1 MRNLKRVL
9 SMALASVMVLGL
21 TVVGASAADFNDQ
34 AEIKNTTAAAVMNA
48 IGVLEGNEKGD
59 FMPDQ
64 VLTREQ
70 AAKIITYML
79 MGPENAE
86 KLGVSGTKFS
96 DVAADR
102 WSAPYVAYCANMGI
116 LAGDGTGK
124 FNPEGELTGH
134 AFAKMLLVAL
144 GYDANIQN
152 YVGNSWSINVATDAV
167 NAGIYVN
174 GTTMSNPM
182 TRDEAAQM
190 AFQTLTADMV
200 KYENKGSIIELPGGG
215 QIVANPSSATKVP
228 AAKESSKDTYVGYK
242 TENNDEYKQFCEQ
255 YFTDLKKDVDRSVVD
270 GLGRQAATWTYDGDK
285 ITTVTNSA
293 DKTVVVDDSYAS
305 YTKAVQEL
313 LDKSDA
319 KVGSVKVNGADA
331 EADDTPSLGEVL
343 YLYETST
350 KGTYNVRAARYEF
363 AVVDKIDT
371 DVSSTEEKAGVKALI
386 TLDKNDNAKDEI
398 RDTDFAGFAYEKGD
412 TIAVALNGK
421 GDEVLDSYA
430 VESVEGT
437 VTARDTKANTVRLD
451 GTKYELTAGLKASD
465 IALNESCTLYLDA
478 NGYAIYAEGKDA
490 VASLDNVYYIA
501 GIRPDPNS
509 YSTTY
514 YAQTVALDGTVQE
527 VKLGDVDTNKDGV
540 LNGSDNLDDSYRN
553 LKGLFTLKKDGSSYN
568 AIALQDTDDY
578 SSFKADEKEIK
589 SSTNTLNK
597 STTDKAYLTKKTTYV
612 VITGSKA
619 DDLTVKTYT
628 GSANVKFADGSA
640 TVISNAAKDEK
651 TGDALYVVV
660 VADKTTATVDKHNIL
675 FLDSVGEEVVV
686 DGETGYY
693 AATAYDMDGKKMDIV
708 VDSSSYGSDKLYNY
722 SVDDNDVYT
731 LDGSGLTST
740 NMDEDSKGYA
750 IGTVTEVYNNR
761 RVTIDRKD
769 CDASAAQII
778 DARSDFKAP
787 YDKEIYNLHRLADAT
802 TKGTVSA
809 IMYADGPATV
819 IFVTDVKATQSSD
832 ASCTVELA
840 SEVATIGGNATDG
853 YTMAVSAAEET
864 ATLTITPAAKATV
877 KSVESSATGNV
888 TVEGSGNSWTLTAK
902 ANGES
907 TITVKVQ
914 AEDGSQ
920 KDTTFKVTVS
930 GIA

>member
-34 AEIKNTTAAAVMNA
+34 AEIKHTTAAAVMSA

-200 KYENKGSIIELPGGG
+200 QYDNKGSVIELPGGG
-215 QIVANPSSATKVP
+215 QIVSNASSAKKVP
-228 AAKESSKDTYVGYK
+228 ASKKDGSDSEYVGYK
-242 TENNDEYKQFCEQ
+242 SGKNDEYKQFCEQ
-255 YFTDLKKDVDRSVVD
+255 YFTDLKKDVDSSVVD

-319 KVGSVKVNGADA
+319 KVRSVKVNGADA

-343 YLYETST
+343 YLYEETDT
-350 KGTYNVRAARYEF
+350 KGTYAVRAARYEF

-371 DVSSTEEKAGVKALI
+371 DVSSTEEKDGVKALI

-501 GIRPDPNS
+501 GIRADGNG

-514 YAQTVALDGTVQE
+514 YAQTVALDGTIQE
-527 VKLGDVDTNKDGV
+527 VKLAEVDGDTTPETTPAF
-540 LNGSDNLDDSYRN
+540 
-553 LKGLFTLKKDGSSYN
+553 KGGLYTLKKDGSSYK
-568 AIALQDTDDY
+568 ATSLKDTDDY

-660 VADKTTATVDKHNIL
+660 VAKKTTATVDKNNIL

-750 IGTVTEVYNNR
+750 IGTVTEVYKNR

-787 YDKEIYNLHRLADAT
+787 YDKEIYNLSRLADAT
-802 TKGTVSA
+802 TKGTVTA

-819 IFVTDVKATQSSD
+819 IFVTDVKVTKSSD
-832 ASCTVELA
+832 ATIASATAKAGVDSSSSLVLGESVAVDNKAKTIKVTVTSGADENDTIIVTA
-840 SEVATIGGNATDG
+840 VATDSDAQ
-853 YTMAVSAAEET
+853 VSGT
-864 ATLTITPAAKATV
+864 ATLAYTD
-877 KSVESSATGNV
+877 SAWDTQ
-888 TVEGSGNSWTLTAK
+888 
-902 ANGES
+902 
-907 TITVKVQ
+907 TITVTAADGTT
-914 AEDGSQ
+914 AEY
-920 KDTTFKVTVS
+920 TVS
-930 GIA
+930 VAD

>member
-200 KYENKGSIIELPGGG
+200 QYDNKGSVIELPGGG
-215 QIVANPSSATKVP
+215 QIVSNASSAKKVP
-228 AAKESSKDTYVGYK
+228 ASKKDGSDSEYVGYK
-242 TENNDEYKQFCEQ
+242 SKKNDEYKQFCEQ
-255 YFTDLKKDVDRSVVD
+255 YFTDLKKDVDISVVD

-371 DVSSTEEKAGVKALI
+371 DVSSTEEKDGVKALI

-501 GIRPDPNS
+501 GIRKDGNG

-514 YAQTVALDGTVQE
+514 YAQTVALDGTIQE
-527 VKLGDVDTNKDGV
+527 VKLAEVDGDTTPETTPTFEG
-540 LNGSDNLDDSYRN
+540 GMY
-553 LKGLFTLKKDGSSYN
+553 TLKKDGSSYK
-568 AIALQDTDDY
+568 ATSLKDTDDY

-640 TVISNAAKDEK
+640 TVISNAAKGEK

-660 VADKTTATVDKHNIL
+660 VAKKTTATVDKNNIL

-750 IGTVTEVYNNR
+750 IGTVTEVYKNR

-787 YDKEIYNLHRLADAT
+787 YDKEIYNLSRLADAT

>member
-228 AAKESSKDTYVGYK
+228 AAKESGKDTYVGYK

-255 YFTDLKKDVDRSVVD
+255 YFTDLKKDVDGSVVD

-343 YLYETST
+343 YLYETSA

-371 DVSSTEEKAGVKALI
+371 DISSTEEKAGVKALI

-501 GIRPDPNS
+501 GIRPDGNG
-509 YSTTY
+509 YGGTY
-514 YAQTVALDGTVQE
+514 YAQTVALDGTIQE
-527 VKLGDVDTNKDGV
+527 VKLAEVDGDTTPETTPAF
-540 LNGSDNLDDSYRN
+540 
-553 LKGLFTLKKDGSSYN
+553 KGGLYTLKKDGSSYK
-568 AIALQDTDDY
+568 ATSLKDTDDY

-597 STTDKAYLTKKTTYV
+597 STTDKAYLTKNTTYV
-612 VITGSKA
+612 VITGSKP

-628 GSANVKFADGSA
+628 GSANVKFNDGSA

-660 VADKTTATVDKHNIL
+660 VAKKTTATVDKNNIL

-750 IGTVTEVYNNR
+750 IGTVTEVYKNR

-787 YDKEIYNLHRLADAT
+787 YDKEIYNLSRLADAT

-819 IFVTDVKATQSSD
+819 IFVTDVKVTKSSD
-832 ASCTVELA
+832 ATIASATAKAGVDSSSNLVLGESVAVDNKAKTIKVTVTSGADENDTIIVTA
-840 SEVATIGGNATDG
+840 VATDSDAQ
-853 YTMAVSAAEET
+853 VSGT
-864 ATLTITPAAKATV
+864 ATLAYTD
-877 KSVESSATGNV
+877 SAWDTQ
-888 TVEGSGNSWTLTAK
+888 
-902 ANGES
+902 
-907 TITVKVQ
+907 TITVTAADGTT
-914 AEDGSQ
+914 AEY
-920 KDTTFKVTVS
+920 TVS
-930 GIA
+930 VAG

>member
-200 KYENKGSIIELPGGG
+200 QYDNKGSVIELPGGG
-215 QIVANPSSATKVP
+215 QIVSNASSAKKVP
-228 AAKESSKDTYVGYK
+228 ASKKDGSDSEYVGYK
-242 TENNDEYKQFCEQ
+242 SKKNDEYKQFCEQ
-255 YFTDLKKDVDRSVVD
+255 YFTDLKKDVDISVVD

-371 DVSSTEEKAGVKALI
+371 DVSSTEEKDGVKALI

-501 GIRPDPNS
+501 GIRPDGNG
-509 YSTTY
+509 YGGTY
-514 YAQTVALDGTVQE
+514 YAQTVALDGTIQE
-527 VKLGDVDTNKDGV
+527 VKLAEVDGDTTPETTPTF
-540 LNGSDNLDDSYRN
+540 
-553 LKGLFTLKKDGSSYN
+553 KGGLYTLKKDGSSYK
-568 AIALQDTDDY
+568 ATSLKDTDDY

-597 STTDKAYLTKKTTYV
+597 STTDKAYLTKNTTYV
-612 VITGSKA
+612 VITGSKP

-628 GSANVKFADGSA
+628 GSANVKFNDGSA

-660 VADKTTATVDKHNIL
+660 VAKKTTATVDKNNIL

-750 IGTVTEVYNNR
+750 IGTVTEVYKNR

-787 YDKEIYNLHRLADAT
+787 YDKEIYNLSRLADAT

-819 IFVTDVKATQSSD
+819 IFVTDVKVTKSND
-832 ASCTVELA
+832 
-840 SEVATIGGNATDG
+840 ATIKSATAAKAIDTDAGMTVTETAAVNTDGSTGTIKVTATGGNATD
-853 YTMAVSAAEET
+853 
-864 ATLTITPAAKATV
+864 TITVTVVKNHAKATV
-877 KSVESSATGNV
+877 DHG
-888 TVEGSGNSWTLTAK
+888 TVTLT
-902 ANGES
+902 NTDGTWDTQ
-907 TITVKVQ
+907 TITVT
-914 AEDGSQ
+914 AEDGE
-920 KDTTFKVTVS
+920 TTVTYTVS
-930 GIA
+930 VVAE

>member
-21 TVVGASAADFNDQ
+21 TVVGASAANFNDQ
-34 AEIKNTTAAAVMNA
+34 AEIKHTTAAAVMSA

-70 AAKIITYML
+70 AAKIICYML

-86 KLGVSGTKFS
+86 KLGASGTKFS

-102 WSAPYVAYCANMGI
+102 WSAPYIAYCANMGI

-228 AAKESSKDTYVGYK
+228 AAKESGKDTYVGYK

-255 YFTDLKKDVDRSVVD
+255 YFTDLKKDVDGSVVD

-343 YLYETST
+343 YLYETSA

-501 GIRPDPNS
+501 GIRKDGNG

-514 YAQTVALDGTVQE
+514 YAQTVALDGTIQE
-527 VKLGDVDTNKDGV
+527 VKLAEVDGETAPETTPAFG
-540 LNGSDNLDDSYRN
+540 G
-553 LKGLFTLKKDGSSYN
+553 GLYTLKKDGSSYK
-568 AIALQDTDDY
+568 ATSLKDTDDY

-597 STTDKAYLTKKTTYV
+597 STTDKAYLTKNTTYV
-612 VITGSKA
+612 VITGSKP

-628 GSANVKFADGSA
+628 GSANVKFTDGSA

-660 VADKTTATVDKHNIL
+660 VAKKTTATVDKNNIL

-750 IGTVTEVYNNR
+750 IGTVTEVYKNR

-787 YDKEIYNLHRLADAT
+787 YDKEIYNLSRLADAT

-819 IFVTDVKATQSSD
+819 IFVTDVKVTKSSD
-832 ASCTVELA
+832 ATIASATAKAGVDSSSNLVLGESVAVDNKAKTIKVTVTSGADENDTIIVTA
-840 SEVATIGGNATDG
+840 VATDSDAQ
-853 YTMAVSAAEET
+853 VSGT
-864 ATLTITPAAKATV
+864 ATLAYTD
-877 KSVESSATGNV
+877 SAWDTQ
-888 TVEGSGNSWTLTAK
+888 
-902 ANGES
+902 
-907 TITVKVQ
+907 TITVTAADGTT
-914 AEDGSQ
+914 AEY
-920 KDTTFKVTVS
+920 TVS
-930 GIA
+930 VAG

>member
-21 TVVGASAADFNDQ
+21 TVVGASAANFNDQ
-34 AEIKNTTAAAVMNA
+34 AEIKHTTAAAVMSA

-70 AAKIITYML
+70 AAKIISYML

-200 KYENKGSIIELPGGG
+200 QYDNKGSVIELPGGG
-215 QIVANPSSATKVP
+215 QIVSNASSAKKVP
-228 AAKESSKDTYVGYK
+228 ASKKDGSGSEYVGYK
-242 TENNDEYKQFCEQ
+242 SEKNDEYKQFCEQ
-255 YFTDLKKDVDRSVVD
+255 YFTDLKKNVDSSVVD

-350 KGTYNVRAARYEF
+350 KGTYDVRAARYEF

-371 DVSSTEEKAGVKALI
+371 DVSSTEEKDGVKALI

-501 GIRPDPNS
+501 GIRKDAS
-509 YSTTY
+509 GYSVTY

-540 LNGSDNLDDSYRN
+540 LNGSDNLDGSYSN

-750 IGTVTEVYNNR
+750 IGTVTEVYDNR

-787 YDKEIYNLHRLADAT
+787 YDKEIYNLSRLADAT

-819 IFVTDVKATQSSD
+819 IFVTDVKVTKSSD
-832 ASCTVELA
+832 ATIASATAKAGVDSSSNLVLGESVAVDNKAKTIKVTVTSGADENDTIIVTA
-840 SEVATIGGNATDG
+840 VATDSDAQ
-853 YTMAVSAAEET
+853 VSGT
-864 ATLTITPAAKATV
+864 ATLAYTD
-877 KSVESSATGNV
+877 SAWDTQ
-888 TVEGSGNSWTLTAK
+888 
-902 ANGES
+902 
-907 TITVKVQ
+907 TITVTAADGTT
-914 AEDGSQ
+914 AEY
-920 KDTTFKVTVS
+920 TVS
-930 GIA
+930 VAG

>member
-228 AAKESSKDTYVGYK
+228 AAKESGKDTYVGYK

-255 YFTDLKKDVDRSVVD
+255 YFTDLKKDVDGSVVD

-343 YLYETST
+343 YLYETSA

-501 GIRPDPNS
+501 GIRKDGNG

-514 YAQTVALDGTVQE
+514 YAQTVALDGTIQE
-527 VKLGDVDTNKDGV
+527 VKLAEVDGETAPETTPAFG
-540 LNGSDNLDDSYRN
+540 G
-553 LKGLFTLKKDGSSYN
+553 GLYTLKKDGSSYK
-568 AIALQDTDDY
+568 ATSLKDTDDY

-597 STTDKAYLTKKTTYV
+597 STTDKAYLTKNTTYV
-612 VITGSKA
+612 VITGSKP

-628 GSANVKFADGSA
+628 GSANVKFTDGSA

-660 VADKTTATVDKHNIL
+660 VAKKTTATVDKNNIL

-750 IGTVTEVYNNR
+750 IGTVTEVYKNR

-787 YDKEIYNLHRLADAT
+787 YDKEIYNLSRLADAT

-819 IFVTDVKATQSSD
+819 IFVTDVKVTKSND
-832 ASCTVELA
+832 
-840 SEVATIGGNATDG
+840 ATIKSATAAKANDTDAGMTVTATAAVNTDGSTGTIKVTATGGNATD
-853 YTMAVSAAEET
+853 
-864 ATLTITPAAKATV
+864 TITVTVVKNHEKATV
-877 KSVESSATGNV
+877 DHG
-888 TVEGSGNSWTLTAK
+888 TVTLT
-902 ANGES
+902 NTDGTWDTQ
-907 TITVKVQ
+907 TITVT
-914 AEDGSQ
+914 AEDGE
-920 KDTTFKVTVS
+920 TTVTYTVS
-930 GIA
+930 VVAE

>member
-228 AAKESSKDTYVGYK
+228 AAKESGKDTYVGYK

-371 DVSSTEEKAGVKALI
+371 DVSSTEEKDGVKALI

-501 GIRPDPNS
+501 GIRPDRNG

-514 YAQTVALDGTVQE
+514 YAQTVALDGTIQE
-527 VKLGDVDTNKDGV
+527 VKLAEVDGNPTPDTTPDFDG
-540 LNGSDNLDDSYRN
+540 GMY
-553 LKGLFTLKKDGSSYN
+553 TLKKDGSSYK
-568 AIALQDTDDY
+568 ATSLKDTDDY

-597 STTDKAYLTKKTTYV
+597 STTDKAYLTKNTTYV
-612 VITGSKA
+612 VITGSKP

-628 GSANVKFADGSA
+628 GSANVKFTDGSA

-660 VADKTTATVDKHNIL
+660 VADKTTATVDKNNIL

-750 IGTVTEVYNNR
+750 IGTVTEVYKNR

-787 YDKEIYNLHRLADAT
+787 YDKEIYNLSRLADAT
-802 TKGTVSA
+802 TKGTVTA

-819 IFVTDVKATQSSD
+819 IFVTDVKVTKSSD
-832 ASCTVELA
+832 ATIASATAEAGVDSSSKLVLGESVAVDNKAKTIKVTVTSGADENDTIIVTA
-840 SEVATIGGNATDG
+840 VATDSDAQ
-853 YTMAVSAAEET
+853 VSGT
-864 ATLTITPAAKATV
+864 ATLAYTD
-877 KSVESSATGNV
+877 SAWDTQ
-888 TVEGSGNSWTLTAK
+888 
-902 ANGES
+902 
-907 TITVKVQ
+907 TITVT
-914 AEDGSQ
+914 AEDGE
-920 KDTTFKVTVS
+920 TTVTYTVS
-930 GIA
+930 VVAE

>member
-200 KYENKGSIIELPGGG
+200 QYDNKGSVIELPGGG
-215 QIVANPSSATKVP
+215 QIVSNASSAKKVP
-228 AAKESSKDTYVGYK
+228 ASKKDGSDSEYVGYK
-242 TENNDEYKQFCEQ
+242 SRKNDEYKQFCEQ
-255 YFTDLKKDVDRSVVD
+255 YFTDLKKDVDSSVVD

-350 KGTYNVRAARYEF
+350 KGTYKVRAARYEF

-371 DVSSTEEKAGVKALI
+371 DVSSTEEKDGVKALI

-501 GIRPDPNS
+501 GIRPDGNG
-509 YSTTY
+509 YGGTY
-514 YAQTVALDGTVQE
+514 YAQTVALDGTIQE
-527 VKLGDVDTNKDGV
+527 VKLAEVDGDTTPATTPDF
-540 LNGSDNLDDSYRN
+540 
-553 LKGLFTLKKDGSSYN
+553 KGGMYTLKKDGSSYK
-568 AIALQDTDDY
+568 ATSLKDTDDY

-612 VITGSKA
+612 VITGSKP

-628 GSANVKFADGSA
+628 GSANVKFTDGSA
-640 TVISNAAKDEK
+640 TVISNAAKGEK

-660 VADKTTATVDKHNIL
+660 VAKKTTATVDKNNIL

-750 IGTVTEVYNNR
+750 IGTVTEVYKNR

-787 YDKEIYNLHRLADAT
+787 YDKEIYNLSRLADAT
-802 TKGTVSA
+802 TKGTVTA

-819 IFVTDVKATQSSD
+819 IFVTDVKVTKSSD
-832 ASCTVELA
+832 ATIASATAEAGVDSSSKLVLGESVAVDNKAKTIKVTVTSGADENDTIIVTA
-840 SEVATIGGNATDG
+840 VATDSDAQ
-853 YTMAVSAAEET
+853 VSGT
-864 ATLTITPAAKATV
+864 ATLAYTD
-877 KSVESSATGNV
+877 SAWDTQ
-888 TVEGSGNSWTLTAK
+888 
-902 ANGES
+902 
-907 TITVKVQ
+907 TITVT
-914 AEDGSQ
+914 AEDGE
-920 KDTTFKVTVS
+920 TTVTYTVS
-930 GIA
+930 VVAE